1 MLIKRVLGVVVM
13 VVMCGGDSDSVFDI
27 FSPGLLTRLVRLSVC
42 LSGIRFGHEIDI

>member
-1 MLIKRVLGVVVM
+1 MVVM

-42 LSGIRFGHEIDI
+42 LSFWYSVRSRNRYID